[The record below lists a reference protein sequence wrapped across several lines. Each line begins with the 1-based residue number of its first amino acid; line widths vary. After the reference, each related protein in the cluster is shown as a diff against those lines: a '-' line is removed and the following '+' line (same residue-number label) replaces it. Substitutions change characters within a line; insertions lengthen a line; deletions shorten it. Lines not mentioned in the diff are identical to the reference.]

1 LFLDNEKKISVTVF
15 FISLIFLSIG
25 SFSSV
30 LIHRLPLMES
40 NKKINLFTPR
50 SHCVF
55 CKKTIPFY
63 FLIPIFGFMLQKG
76 KCKFCNNKISS
87 FYLINELIH
96 LLIGLALYFYFGLS
110 LIFLFSYLIF
120 FCFYI
125 LFILDFKFFY
135 LPFNINILLLIL
147 GLTSNGIFNTF
158 EEVFIELQFIS
169 HSYFYGA
176 VLGYLSLWIINFCFK
191 KIKGKDGI
199 GGGDFVLFA
208 GIGSISG
215 ILSLAPILLIGTISS
230 LFLYVSKP
238 KMFSKQMPLGSC
250 LIFGFLTYTFFNIT
264 ELF

>member
-1 LFLDNEKKISVTVF
+1 MREL
-15 FISLIFLSIG
+15 
-25 SFSSV
+25 
-30 LIHRLPLMES
+30 
-40 NKKINLFTPR
+40 
-50 SHCVF
+50 
-55 CKKTIPFY
+55 
-63 FLIPIFGFMLQKG
+63 
-76 KCKFCNNKISS
+76 
-87 FYLINELIH
+87 ELITF
-96 LLIGLALYFYFGLS
+96 AEKAS
-110 LIFLFSYLIF
+110 LERPDPIANRAGIF
-120 FCFYI
+120 FAY
-125 LFILDFKFFY
+125 FF
-135 LPFNINILLLIL
+135 
-147 GLTSNGIFNTF
+147 GH
-158 EEVFIELQFIS
+158 ELQFIS

-250 LIFGFLTYTFFNIT
+250 LIFGFLTYIFFNIT